1 MMKQNIKLPS
11 KQKKNKKLH
20 DPENL
25 ILVPVISSYQINYLM
40 LE

>member
-11 KQKKNKKLH
+11 KQKTKLH

-40 LE
+40 QE